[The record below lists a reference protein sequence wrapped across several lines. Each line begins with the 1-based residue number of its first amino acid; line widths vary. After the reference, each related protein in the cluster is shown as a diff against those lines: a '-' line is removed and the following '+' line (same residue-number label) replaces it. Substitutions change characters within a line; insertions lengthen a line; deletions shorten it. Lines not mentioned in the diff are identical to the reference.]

1 MDGQQRIPIL
11 KVGRVLIVPIQVDM
25 DDQTVIH
32 LQERI
37 LTAIERIGARGE
49 VRSVAAAIGFPLIDQ
64 TRLATVASELAR
76 NVVKYARRG
85 RMIAQPTA
93 DARGRAGLRL
103 IFEDTGPGI
112 PDIAAAMRDG
122 FSTGRG
128 LGKGL
133 PGSRRLVDEFRI
145 ESEVGRGTRVTVV
158 RWL

>member
-1 MDGQQRIPIL
+1 
-11 KVGRVLIVPIQVDM
+11 
-25 DDQTVIH
+25 
-32 LQERI
+32 LQSRSIALEGEHDI
-37 LTAIERIGARGE
+37 AVARGE
-49 VRSVAAAIGFPLIDQ
+49 VRSIAEWIGFRLIDQ

-85 RMIAQPTA
+85 RMIAQPL
-93 DARGRAGLRL
+93 DAAQGRAGLRL
-103 IFEDTGPGI
+103 IFEDEGPGI

-133 PGSRRLVDEFRI
+133 PGSKRLVDVFEI

>member
-1 MDGQQRIPIL
+1 MQSSSIALECEHDIA
-11 KVGRVLIVPIQVDM
+11 V
-25 DDQTVIH
+25 
-32 LQERI
+32 
-37 LTAIERIGARGE
+37 ARGE

-93 DARGRAGLRL
+93 DARGRQGLRL

-133 PGSRRLVDEFRI
+133 PGSRRLVDEFEI